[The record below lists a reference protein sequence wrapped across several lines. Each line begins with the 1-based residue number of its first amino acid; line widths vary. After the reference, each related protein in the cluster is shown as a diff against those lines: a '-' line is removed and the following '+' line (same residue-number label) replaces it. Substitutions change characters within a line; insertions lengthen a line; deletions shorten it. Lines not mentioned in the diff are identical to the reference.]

1 MSNRNFD
8 ALSDGMIFKKIWK
21 PDHNEKL
28 RQSEKI
34 CAKQKCHFPI
44 ENAWGNGNLNTHTNK
59 GLQFISQSLFRM
71 IM

>member
-34 CAKQKCHFPI
+34 CAKQKFHFPI
-44 ENAWGNGNLNTHTNK
+44 ENAWVISTHTQIRVCN
-59 GLQFISQSLFRM
+59 LSLNPYLK
-71 IM
+71 